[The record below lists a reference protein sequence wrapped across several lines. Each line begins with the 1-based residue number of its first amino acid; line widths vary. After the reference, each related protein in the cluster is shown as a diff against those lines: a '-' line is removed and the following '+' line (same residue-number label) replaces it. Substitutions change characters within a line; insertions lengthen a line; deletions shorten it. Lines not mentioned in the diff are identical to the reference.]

1 MENDAVPDRRTAEAE
16 LATLQAQRAALA
28 DRAVQP
34 WWYDALLGLLI
45 AGFLASYSLRNTW
58 VTLGA
63 LVLLLVGLRGMIAL
77 YTRLTGL
84 WVNGFRKGPTRRAI
98 YVWLVLYAVVLGAAA
113 IAEYLLD
120 VRGAM
125 AVGGAVIGVG
135 LALISRWWT
144 RIYVAELREGP

>member
-1 MENDAVPDRRTAEAE
+1 MESNEVSDRAGAEAE
-16 LATLQAQRAALA
+16 LAVLQVQRAALA
-28 DRAVQP
+28 ERVMQP

-45 AGFLASYSLRNTW
+45 AGFLASYSLRSTW

-63 LVLLLVGLRGMIAL
+63 LVLLVVGLRAMVAL

-98 YVWLVLYAVVLGAAA
+98 HVWLVLYAVALGAAA

-120 VRGAM
+120 ARGAM

-144 RIYVAELREGP
+144 R

>member
-1 MENDAVPDRRTAEAE
+1 MENNAVPDRSTAETE

-28 DRAVQP
+28 DRVVQP

-63 LVLLLVGLRGMIAL
+63 LVLFVVGLRAMIAL

-98 YVWLVLYAVVLGAAA
+98 HVWLVLYAVVLGGAA

-144 RIYVAELREGP
+144 RIYVAELRGER

>member
-1 MENDAVPDRRTAEAE
+1 MENNAVPDRSTAETE

-28 DRAVQP
+28 DRVVQP

-63 LVLLLVGLRGMIAL
+63 LVLFVVGLRAMIAL

-98 YVWLVLYAVVLGAAA
+98 HVWLVLYAVVLGGAA

-144 RIYVAELREGP
+144 RIYVAELRSAA

>member
-1 MENDAVPDRRTAEAE
+1 MENNAVPDRSTAETE
-16 LATLQAQRAALA
+16 LGTLQAQRAALA
-28 DRAVQP
+28 DRVVQP

-63 LVLLLVGLRGMIAL
+63 LVLFVVGLRAMIAL

-98 YVWLVLYAVVLGAAA
+98 HVWLVLYAVVLGAAA

-144 RIYVAELREGP
+144 RIYVAELRGER

>member
-1 MENDAVPDRRTAEAE
+1 MESDEPRD
-16 LATLQAQRAALA
+16 RAAAAAQLAALRADRAGLA
-28 DRAVQP
+28 DRVVQP

-58 VTLGA
+58 ATLGA
-63 LVLLLVGLRGMIAL
+63 LVLFPLALRGMIAL
-77 YTRLTGL
+77 YTHLTGL
-84 WVNGFRKGPTRRAI
+84 WVDGFRKGPTRRAI
-98 YVWLVLYAVVLGAAA
+98 HVWLVLYAVVLGAAA
-113 IAEYLLD
+113 IVEYLID

-144 RIYVAELREGP
+144 RIHVAELRGEP

>member
-1 MENDAVPDRRTAEAE
+1 MESNEVSDRAAAAAE
-16 LATLQAQRAALA
+16 LAALQSRRAALA
-28 DRAVQP
+28 ERATQP

-63 LVLLLVGLRGMIAL
+63 LVLLLVALRAMVAL
-77 YTRLTGL
+77 YTRLTGM
-84 WVNGFRKGPTRRAI
+84 WVNGFRKGSTRRPI
-98 YVWLVLYAVVLGAAA
+98 HVWLVLYAVVLGAAA
-113 IAEYLLD
+113 SAEYLLD

-125 AVGGAVIGVG
+125 AVGGVVIGIG

-144 RIYVAELREGP
+144 RIYVAELRGRL